1 MGPVCEKCKCNNHAD
16 TCHPKTGE
24 CITLQCIGGDCPV
37 TDEGDPD
44 DGLVPVPVDP
54 VPGDPDPMVGP
65 EVICHFRPDLCEQN
79 TTVQVVPPVTLLIQV

>member
-24 CITLQCIGGDCPV
+24 CITLQCIGGVCP
-37 TDEGDPD
+37 DPD
-44 DGLVPVPVDP
+44 EVTPDGGLVPVP
-54 VPGDPDPMVGP
+54 GDPEDPEPMVGP

-79 TTVQVVPPVTLLIQV
+79 TTVQVVSNVTFLIQLVI